1 MGSDS
6 HMYTLLMRRNYYIK
20 RSYDWY
26 HRRVWCQHL
35 LCTEKKMSTST
46 VTRTASTSS
55 DTSLGDWLEEEEGV
69 VVKDEETLTESS
81 LSPTVDRVIVDNYFP
96 ISTTPIETI
105 VRESLH
111 NLLTSLLTKFETEV
125 LVVISVLAVLSLLF
139 TSVRKRVLRLVGCGR
154 RPLQQPP
161 QEDNEVEEKEEEETI
176 QL

>member
-46 VTRTASTSS
+46 ITRTASTSS
-55 DTSLGDWLEEEEGV
+55 DTSLGDWLEEEGV
-69 VVKDEETLTESS
+69 VVKDEETLTTELKTDSS
-81 LSPTVDRVIVDNYFP
+81 LSPTVESVIVDPF
-96 ISTTPIETI
+96 ETLI
-105 VRESLH
+105 RDSLH
-111 NLLTSLLTKFETEV
+111 NLITSLLTKFETEV

>member
-55 DTSLGDWLEEEEGV
+55 DTSLGDWLEEEGV
-69 VVKDEETLTESS
+69 VVKDEETLTTELKTDSS
-81 LSPTVDRVIVDNYFP
+81 LSPTVESVIVDPF
-96 ISTTPIETI
+96 ETLI
-105 VRESLH
+105 QDSLH
-111 NLLTSLLTKFETEV
+111 KLITSLLTKFETDV
-125 LVVISVLAVLSLLF
+125 LVVISALAVLSLLF

-176 QL
+176 RL

>member
-1 MGSDS
+1 MGSD

-55 DTSLGDWLEEEEGV
+55 DTSLGDWLEEEGV
-69 VVKDEETLTESS
+69 VVKDEETLTTELKTDSS
-81 LSPTVDRVIVDNYFP
+81 LSPTVESVIVDPF
-96 ISTTPIETI
+96 ETLI
-105 VRESLH
+105 QDSLH
-111 NLLTSLLTKFETEV
+111 KLITSLLTKFETEV

>member
-46 VTRTASTSS
+46 VTRTTSS

-69 VVKDEETLTESS
+69 VVKDEETLTDSS
-81 LSPTVDRVIVDNYFP
+81 LSPTVESVIVDPF
-96 ISTTPIETI
+96 ETLI
-105 VRESLH
+105 QDSLH
-111 NLLTSLLTKFETEV
+111 KLITSLLTKFETEV
-125 LVVISVLAVLSLLF
+125 LVVISALAVLSLLF

-154 RPLQQPP
+154 RPLQQLP
-161 QEDNEVEEKEEEETI
+161 QEDNKVEEKEEEEETI
-176 QL
+176 RL

>member
-1 MGSDS
+1 MGSD

-69 VVKDEETLTESS
+69 VVKDEETLTDSS
-81 LSPTVDRVIVDNYFP
+81 LSPTVESVIVDPF
-96 ISTTPIETI
+96 ETLI
-105 VRESLH
+105 QDSLH
-111 NLLTSLLTKFETEV
+111 KLITSLLTKFETEV
-125 LVVISVLAVLSLLF
+125 LVVISALAVLSLLF

-154 RPLQQPP
+154 RPLQQLP
-161 QEDNEVEEKEEEETI
+161 QEDNKVEEKEEEETI
-176 QL
+176 RL

>member
-55 DTSLGDWLEEEEGV
+55 DTSLGDWLEEEGV
-69 VVKDEETLTESS
+69 VVKDEETLTTELKTDSS
-81 LSPTVDRVIVDNYFP
+81 LSPTVESVIVDPF
-96 ISTTPIETI
+96 ETLI
-105 VRESLH
+105 QDSLH
-111 NLLTSLLTKFETEV
+111 KLITSLLTKFETEV
-125 LVVISVLAVLSLLF
+125 LVVISALAVLSLLF

>member
-1 MGSDS
+1 MGSG

-55 DTSLGDWLEEEEGV
+55 DTSLGDWLEEEGV
-69 VVKDEETLTESS
+69 VVKDEETLTTELKTDSS
-81 LSPTVDRVIVDNYFP
+81 LSPTVESVIVDPF
-96 ISTTPIETI
+96 ETLI
-105 VRESLH
+105 QDSLH
-111 NLLTSLLTKFETEV
+111 KLITSLLTKFETEV
-125 LVVISVLAVLSLLF
+125 LVVISALAVLSLLF

-161 QEDNEVEEKEEEETI
+161 QEDNEVEEKEEEEETI
-176 QL
+176 RL

>member
-69 VVKDEETLTESS
+69 VVKDEETLTDSS
-81 LSPTVDRVIVDNYFP
+81 LSPTVESVIVDPF
-96 ISTTPIETI
+96 ETLI
-105 VRESLH
+105 RDSLH
-111 NLLTSLLTKFETEV
+111 NLITSLLTKFETEV
-125 LVVISVLAVLSLLF
+125 LVVISALAVLSLLF

-176 QL
+176 RL

>member
-55 DTSLGDWLEEEEGV
+55 DTSLGDWLEEEGV
-69 VVKDEETLTESS
+69 VVKDEETLTTELKTDSS
-81 LSPTVDRVIVDNYFP
+81 LSPTVESVIVDPF
-96 ISTTPIETI
+96 ETLI
-105 VRESLH
+105 QDSLH
-111 NLLTSLLTKFETEV
+111 KLITSLLTKFETDV
-125 LVVISVLAVLSLLF
+125 LVVISALAVLSLLF

-154 RPLQQPP
+154 RPLQRQPS
-161 QEDNEVEEKEEEETI
+161 QEDNKVEEKEEEEETI

>member
-1 MGSDS
+1 MGSD
-6 HMYTLLMRRNYYIK
+6 HMYTLHMRRNYYIK

-46 VTRTASTSS
+46 VTRTTSSSS
-55 DTSLGDWLEEEEGV
+55 DTSLGDWLEEEGV

-81 LSPTVDRVIVDNYFP
+81 LSPTVESVIVDPF
-96 ISTTPIETI
+96 ETL
-105 VRESLH
+105 VRDSLH
-111 NLLTSLLTKFETEV
+111 KLITSLLTKFETDV
-125 LVVISVLAVLSLLF
+125 LVVISALAVLSLLF

-161 QEDNEVEEKEEEETI
+161 QEDNEVEEKEEEEETI
-176 QL
+176 RL

>member
-1 MGSDS
+1 
-6 HMYTLLMRRNYYIK
+6 
-20 RSYDWY
+20 
-26 HRRVWCQHL
+26 
-35 LCTEKKMSTST
+35 MSTST

-69 VVKDEETLTESS
+69 VVKDEETLTDSS
-81 LSPTVDRVIVDNYFP
+81 LSPTVESVIVDPF
-96 ISTTPIETI
+96 ETLI
-105 VRESLH
+105 QDSLH
-111 NLLTSLLTKFETEV
+111 KLITSLLTKFETEV

-176 QL
+176 RL

>member
-69 VVKDEETLTESS
+69 VVKDEETLTDSS
-81 LSPTVDRVIVDNYFP
+81 LSPTVESVIVDPF
-96 ISTTPIETI
+96 ETLI
-105 VRESLH
+105 QDSLH
-111 NLLTSLLTKFETEV
+111 KLITSLLTKFETEV

-161 QEDNEVEEKEEEETI
+161 QEDNEVEEKEEEEEETI
-176 QL
+176 RL

>member
-55 DTSLGDWLEEEEGV
+55 DTSLGDWLEEEGV
-69 VVKDEETLTESS
+69 VVKDEETLTTELKTDSS
-81 LSPTVDRVIVDNYFP
+81 LSPTVESVIVDPF
-96 ISTTPIETI
+96 ETLI
-105 VRESLH
+105 QDSLH
-111 NLLTSLLTKFETEV
+111 KLITSLLTKFETEV

-161 QEDNEVEEKEEEETI
+161 QEDNEVEEKEEEEETI
-176 QL
+176 RL

>member
-26 HRRVWCQHL
+26 HRRVLCQHL

-55 DTSLGDWLEEEEGV
+55 DTSLGDWLEEEGV
-69 VVKDEETLTESS
+69 VVKDEETLTTELKTDSS
-81 LSPTVDRVIVDNYFP
+81 LSPTVESVIVDPF
-96 ISTTPIETI
+96 ETLI
-105 VRESLH
+105 RDSLH
-111 NLLTSLLTKFETEV
+111 NLITSLLTKFETEV

>member
-1 MGSDS
+1 
-6 HMYTLLMRRNYYIK
+6 
-20 RSYDWY
+20 
-26 HRRVWCQHL
+26 
-35 LCTEKKMSTST
+35 MSTST

-81 LSPTVDRVIVDNYFP
+81 LSPTVESVIVDPF
-96 ISTTPIETI
+96 ETL
-105 VRESLH
+105 VRDSLH
-111 NLLTSLLTKFETEV
+111 KLITSLLTKFETEV

>member
-46 VTRTASTSS
+46 VTRTTSS
-55 DTSLGDWLEEEEGV
+55 DTSLGDWLEEEGV
-69 VVKDEETLTESS
+69 VVKDEETLTTELKTDSS
-81 LSPTVDRVIVDNYFP
+81 LSPTVESVIVDPF
-96 ISTTPIETI
+96 ETL
-105 VRESLH
+105 VRDSLH
-111 NLLTSLLTKFETEV
+111 NLITSLLTKFETEV

-176 QL
+176 RL

>member
-1 MGSDS
+1 
-6 HMYTLLMRRNYYIK
+6 
-20 RSYDWY
+20 
-26 HRRVWCQHL
+26 
-35 LCTEKKMSTST
+35 MSTST

-81 LSPTVDRVIVDNYFP
+81 LSPTVESVIVDPF
-96 ISTTPIETI
+96 ETL
-105 VRESLH
+105 VRDSLH
-111 NLLTSLLTKFETEV
+111 KLITSLLTKFETDV
-125 LVVISVLAVLSLLF
+125 LVVISALAVLSLLF

-176 QL
+176 RL

>member
-69 VVKDEETLTESS
+69 VVKDEETLTDSS
-81 LSPTVDRVIVDNYFP
+81 LSPTVESVIVDPF
-96 ISTTPIETI
+96 ETLI
-105 VRESLH
+105 QDSLH
-111 NLLTSLLTKFETEV
+111 KLITSLLTKFETEV
-125 LVVISVLAVLSLLF
+125 LVVISALAVLSLLF

-161 QEDNEVEEKEEEETI
+161 QEDNEVEEKEEEEETI
-176 QL
+176 RL

>member
-81 LSPTVDRVIVDNYFP
+81 LSPTVESVIVDPF
-96 ISTTPIETI
+96 ETL
-105 VRESLH
+105 VRDSLH
-111 NLLTSLLTKFETEV
+111 KLITSLLTKFETEV
-125 LVVISVLAVLSLLF
+125 LVVISALAVLSLLF

-176 QL
+176 RL

>member
-81 LSPTVDRVIVDNYFP
+81 LSPTVESVIVDPF
-96 ISTTPIETI
+96 ETL
-105 VRESLH
+105 VRDSLH
-111 NLLTSLLTKFETEV
+111 KLITSLLTKFETDV

>member
-1 MGSDS
+1 MGSD
-6 HMYTLLMRRNYYIK
+6 HMYTLHMRRNYYIK

-55 DTSLGDWLEEEEGV
+55 DTSLGDWLEEEGV
-69 VVKDEETLTESS
+69 VVKDEETLTTELKTDSS
-81 LSPTVDRVIVDNYFP
+81 LSPTVESVIVDPF
-96 ISTTPIETI
+96 ETLI
-105 VRESLH
+105 RDSLH
-111 NLLTSLLTKFETEV
+111 NLITSLLTKFETDV
-125 LVVISVLAVLSLLF
+125 LVVISALAVLSLLF

>member
-55 DTSLGDWLEEEEGV
+55 DTSLGDWLEEEGV
-69 VVKDEETLTESS
+69 VVKDEETLTTELKTDSS
-81 LSPTVDRVIVDNYFP
+81 LSPTVESVIVDPF
-96 ISTTPIETI
+96 ETLI
-105 VRESLH
+105 RDSLH
-111 NLLTSLLTKFETEV
+111 NLITSLLTKFETEV
-125 LVVISVLAVLSLLF
+125 LVVISALAVLSLLF

-161 QEDNEVEEKEEEETI
+161 QEDNEVEEKEEEEETI
-176 QL
+176 RL

>member
-81 LSPTVDRVIVDNYFP
+81 LSPTVESVIVDPF
-96 ISTTPIETI
+96 ETL
-105 VRESLH
+105 VRDSLH
-111 NLLTSLLTKFETEV
+111 KLITSLLTKFETEV
-125 LVVISVLAVLSLLF
+125 LVVISALAVLSLLF

-161 QEDNEVEEKEEEETI
+161 QEDNEVEEKEEEEETI
-176 QL
+176 RL

>member
-55 DTSLGDWLEEEEGV
+55 DTSLGDWLEEEGV
-69 VVKDEETLTESS
+69 VVKDEETLTTELKTDSS
-81 LSPTVDRVIVDNYFP
+81 LSPTVESVIVDPF
-96 ISTTPIETI
+96 ETLI
-105 VRESLH
+105 RDSLH
-111 NLLTSLLTKFETEV
+111 NLITSLLTKFETEV

>member
-1 MGSDS
+1 
-6 HMYTLLMRRNYYIK
+6 
-20 RSYDWY
+20 
-26 HRRVWCQHL
+26 
-35 LCTEKKMSTST
+35 MSTST

-81 LSPTVDRVIVDNYFP
+81 LSPTVESVIVDPF
-96 ISTTPIETI
+96 ETL
-105 VRESLH
+105 VRDSLH
-111 NLLTSLLTKFETEV
+111 KLITSLLTKFETDV